1 MRINENN
8 RAIGIQVWFSCSVVY
23 TATTMIDLRNYSKQF
38 IEEFINMY
46 REFPCLWRIKSKQ
59 YSNRNLR
66 NEAYEKLVAKLKEI
80 EPEANK
86 EMVIKK
92 INTLRTAFRREMK
105 KVKEGTHSG
114 MGSDDVYEPRLWYY
128 PLLYFTVEQET
139 QREGQSNVE
148 EDDLDK
154 EAQEENTVEEP
165 VNVTNQVRI
174 CKKTTDN
181 TIQDYNN

>member
-1 MRINENN
+1 LTYLLFHDRHS
-8 RAIGIQVWFSCSVVY
+8 GLGFVQCCLSVIY
-23 TATTMIDLRNYSKQF
+23 TATTSDAPPLINRKFRKMSDLRNYSKQF
-38 IEEFINMY
+38 MY

-66 NEAYEKLVAKLKEI
+66 NEAYEKLLAKWKEI

-86 EMVIKK
+86 DMVIKK

-128 PLLYFTVEQET
+128 PLLYFTIEQET
-139 QREGQSNVE
+139 CSRSKCHYSFWPG
-148 EDDLDK
+148 
-154 EAQEENTVEEP
+154 
-165 VNVTNQVRI
+165 
-174 CKKTTDN
+174 
-181 TIQDYNN
+181 